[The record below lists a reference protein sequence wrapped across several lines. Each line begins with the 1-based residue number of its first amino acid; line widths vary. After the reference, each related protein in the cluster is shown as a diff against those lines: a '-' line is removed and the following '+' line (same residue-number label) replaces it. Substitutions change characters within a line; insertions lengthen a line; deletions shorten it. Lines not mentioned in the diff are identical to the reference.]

1 VKSNYSIIDV
11 VGEAWNEYVEG
22 KELARRDFGAGF
34 RGRISGFYYWN
45 RLSALPKI
53 HLLAL

>member
-1 VKSNYSIIDV
+1 VKSNYNIIDV
-11 VGEAWNEYVEG
+11 IREAWNKYVKG
-22 KELARRDFGAGF
+22 KELTRRDFGAGF

-45 RLSALPKI
+45 KLSALLKI